1 MIFQTPNTK
10 LFKVTIVQDIIVGV
24 NTIVHNLNL
33 IDPKGFSITII
44 DDTDNLII
52 ISNFQNFTNNSF
64 EFISA
69 ISRTNCTFTIL

>member
-44 DDTDNLII
+44 DDTDSLII